1 MTFEEFEKEVER
13 MKEKSAE
20 TDKRLKAL
28 EEAYAR
34 LRKDVYML
42 ENRVRQK
49 LY

>member
-1 MTFEEFEKEVER
+1 MTFRELEKEIER
-13 MKEKSAE
+13 IKEKSAE
-20 TDKRLKAL
+20 TNKRLDAL
-28 EEAYAR
+28 EESYAR